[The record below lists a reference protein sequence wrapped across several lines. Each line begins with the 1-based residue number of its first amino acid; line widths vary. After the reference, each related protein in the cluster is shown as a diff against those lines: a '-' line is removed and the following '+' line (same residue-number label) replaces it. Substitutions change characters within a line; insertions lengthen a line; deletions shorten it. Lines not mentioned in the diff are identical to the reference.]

1 MKTLLIHISPNEEFG
16 NLLNSLKLIN
26 KNLVR
31 FKYIAYEETIKNFE
45 FKKLIKNINYKYDEI
60 LNINSTETFL
70 IDSLD
75 KERVYKYLD
84 TLLNDSKTMS
94 IFERSSFGLSSLFM
108 TSNTKRIRLIS
119 ILYFQAI
126 KFLKKV
132 KPKAYIIASTP
143 HSLPEYL
150 IKWACVALQIDVVY
164 LQDSILPWR
173 YYSIFEKDNNR
184 YLLNKSD
191 KWSITDKKI
200 INDLKK
206 KLRNKD
212 YLAPY
217 EVERKNSFKNFS
229 LIKEIS
235 TTWMRP
241 DLIINKYIVSRY
253 YENLTKKFKLP
264 NSDYI
269 FFPLQFNPERTTL
282 PEGDKYFEQF
292 RALHEIRVKFDKKIK
307 IIVKEHPST
316 FSLMCHWKERNKNF
330 YKLINNLGNISFA
343 PVNYST
349 VKLIKNS
356 SLSISI
362 NSSVVMET
370 LLLDK
375 YCCYMSG
382 HKFFGKES
390 KNLLN
395 FKKLNK
401 NQINTI
407 FRESNNKK
415 NYFDKYW
422 FENYTFNSSVN
433 SEIFENTLTSLLQGR
448 AKCFEK
454 LIQNLVNIYIK
465 NSIKKYLKKIN

>member
-26 KNLVR
+26 KNLLR

-45 FKKLIKNINYKYDEI
+45 LKKLIKNIHYKYDEI
-60 LNINSTETFL
+60 LNINSTENFS
-70 IDSLD
+70 IDGLD

-94 IFERSSFGLSSLFM
+94 IFERSSFGIPSVFM
-108 TSNTKRIRLIS
+108 ASNTKRIRVIS

-126 KFLKKV
+126 KFLKKI

-143 HSLPEYL
+143 HSFPEYL
-150 IKWACVALQIDVVY
+150 IKWACIALQIDVVY
-164 LQDSILPWR
+164 LQDSVLPWR
-173 YYSIFEKDNNR
+173 YYAIFEKDTDR
-184 YLLNKSD
+184 YLFNKGDEWNTKDQKILND
-191 KWSITDKKI
+191 F
-200 INDLKK
+200 KK
-206 KLRNKD
+206 KLNNEV

-217 EVERKNSFKNFS
+217 EVERKNNSKKNFS

-241 DLIINKYIVSRY
+241 DLIINKYIVNSY
-253 YENLTKKFKLP
+253 YENLTRKFKLP
-264 NSDYI
+264 KSGYI

-292 RALHEIRVKFDKKIK
+292 RALHEISAKVDKKTK
-307 IIVKEHPST
+307 IIVKEHPSI
-316 FSLMCHWKERNKNF
+316 FSLMCYWKERNKNF
-330 YKLINNLGNISFA
+330 YKLIDSLGNIIFA

-382 HKFFGKES
+382 HKFFGNES
-390 KNLLN
+390 KNLYN
-395 FKKLNK
+395 FKKLSKKQIITVLGKPKIKNNFNK
-401 NQINTI
+401 N
-407 FRESNNKK
+407 
-415 NYFDKYW
+415 W
-422 FENYTFNSSVN
+422 FENYTFNSSLT
-433 SEIFENTLTSLLQGR
+433 SEIFENTLTSLLYGR

-454 LIQNLVNIYIK
+454 LIQNLVKIYIE